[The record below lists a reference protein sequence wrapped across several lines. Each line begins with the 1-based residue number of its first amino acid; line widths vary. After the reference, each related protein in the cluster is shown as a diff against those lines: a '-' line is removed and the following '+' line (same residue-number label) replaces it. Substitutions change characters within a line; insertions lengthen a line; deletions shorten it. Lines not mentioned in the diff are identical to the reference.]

1 MNTYTHHEQ
10 VDSPETSKRETRE
23 SRSATRVIDGV
34 LNIDKPEGLT
44 SMDVVRHIKR
54 VSRVK
59 RVGHGGT
66 LDPFA
71 TGVIVICLGQGTKM
85 MQDLVDGSKIYRG
98 VVELGVETDTYD
110 VQGAV
115 IRRMDASEVTLDGF
129 TTTMG
134 KFIGVIDQVPPMY
147 SALKRQGKRLYELA
161 RAGVEIDRDPRR
173 VEVNEIKVIEWNFP
187 LVEIEVRCGRGFYM
201 RSLAHDLGEKL
212 GCGAHLKSLK
222 RIKNGP
228 FYIGEALTLQQVE
241 KKFGDSS
248 WKQIVRAPDTIVS
261 HLRTI
266 IIGGKAEQALR
277 QGQSLSLGQKTFP
290 TRSNER
296 CRAYSTDGRFIGI
309 IVFDATASRWQP
321 QRVFNIEYPTVG
333 NIKTHC

>member
-1 MNTYTHHEQ
+1 LNTYTHHEQ
-10 VDSPETSKRETRE
+10 VDSPVTSKRATSEN
-23 SRSATRVIDGV
+23 RSPIRLIDGV

-98 VVELGVETDTYD
+98 VIELGVETDTYD

-115 IRRMDASEVTLDGF
+115 IRRMDASEITLEDF
-129 TTTMG
+129 TTAMG
-134 KFIGVIDQVPPMY
+134 KFIGMIEQVPPMY

-161 RAGVEIDRDPRR
+161 RAGVEVDRDPRR
-173 VEVNEIKVIEWNFP
+173 VEVNEIEVIEWNFP
-187 LVEIEVRCGRGFYM
+187 FVEIEVQCGRGFYM

-212 GCGAHLKSLK
+212 GCGGHLKSLK

-228 FYIGEALTLQQVE
+228 FYIGEALILQQVE
-241 KKFGDSS
+241 KFFGDGS
-248 WKQIVRAPDTIVS
+248 WKQIVQAPDTIVS

-266 IIGGKAEQALR
+266 IIGDKAEQALR
-277 QGQSLSLGQKTFP
+277 QGQSLSLGQKIPP
-290 TRSNER
+290 TRPDER

-309 IVFDATASRWQP
+309 IAFDATARRWHP
-321 QRVFNIEYPTVG
+321 QRVLNIAYPTVG
-333 NIKTHC
+333 NTRT